1 MGLFWRRTIRAPVN
15 PFDLSRPLFRVSDA
29 DIVTLGQACEGVLIC
44 GATGAGKTSGPGD
57 LIARALLNAGAG
69 FLVLCA
75 KTDECERWERLCR
88 EAGRAADFV
97 RFGPGG
103 PAKLDVLQYAL
114 SMPGGS
120 IDAVAQ
126 LLDQLADLS
135 SRSSGS
141 GGDDKFWQ
149 LLAAKIARRCIAIAR
164 LGAGAPT
171 LAEVRRVLASLP
183 HTPEEAVSR
192 EWALN
197 SFAGRCLAAA
207 VDHKLTGA
215 DARLLEQCGAFVEE
229 WAALSDKT
237 RSIGYTMVDNV
248 LDRFLFGEMAGL
260 VAAGETTLSP
270 EDVLAGKVVVL
281 DVPVL
286 RYREPARF
294 TQLAWKL
301 LVQRRVLQRD
311 VRANPRPVVIWSDEA
326 QFFVC
331 PSADCMA
338 QSVARQA
345 RMVTVM
351 MTQSV
356 PLLVQELGGTPKAEQ
371 EVTALLTNLQTKVL
385 CQNTCPVTNEA
396 FSKLLGEHRD
406 VLYSG
411 SSQMGNEFDFVGD
424 LMGATPAA
432 SCSYSEQYRPQYPP
446 WKFGLLS
453 KGGPPGFAV
462 EAVVFQGGRVWS
474 NGRTW
479 LVSTFEQ
486 PRR

>member
-1 MGLFWRRTIRAPVN
+1 MGWFSRRTAHAPVD
-15 PFDLSRPLFRVSDA
+15 PFDWARPLFRVSDE
-29 DIVTLGQACEGVLIC
+29 DVVTLGQACEGVFIC

-69 FLVLCA
+69 FLALCA
-75 KTDECERWERLCR
+75 KTDECERFECLCKS
-88 EAGRAADFV
+88 AGRGADFV
-97 RFGPGG
+97 RFGPDA

-120 IDAVAQ
+120 IDSATQ
-126 LLDQLADLS
+126 LLDQLIDLS
-135 SRSSGS
+135 SRSRGS
-141 GGDDKFWQ
+141 GEDGFWM
-149 LLAAKIARRCIAIAR
+149 LLASKTTRMCTGIAR
-164 LGAGAPT
+164 LGVVNPT
-171 LAEVRRVLASLP
+171 LADVRRVLGSLP
-183 HTPEEAVSR
+183 HTPEQAVSP

-207 VDHKLTGA
+207 VDRKLTGA
-215 DARLLEQCGAFVEE
+215 DARLLEQCGSFVEE
-229 WAALSDKT
+229 WAALSEKT
-237 RSIGYTMVDNV
+237 RSIAYTMVDNV
-248 LDRFLFGEMAGL
+248 LDRFLFGEMAEL

-286 RYREPARF
+286 RYREPGRF
-294 TQLAWKL
+294 VQLVWKL
-301 LVQRRVLQRD
+301 LLQRRVLQRD
-311 VRANPRPVVIWSDEA
+311 LRENPRPVVIWSDEA

-351 MTQSV
+351 MTQSI

-411 SSQMGNEFDFVGD
+411 SSQLGNEFDFVGD

-432 SCSYSEQYRPQYPP
+432 TCSYSEQFRPQFPQ
-446 WKFGLLS
+446 WRFGALA

-486 PRR
+486 QRR

>member
-1 MGLFWRRTIRAPVN
+1 
-15 PFDLSRPLFRVSDA
+15 
-29 DIVTLGQACEGVLIC
+29 
-44 GATGAGKTSGPGD
+44 
-57 LIARALLNAGAG
+57 
-69 FLVLCA
+69 VLCA

-88 EAGRAADFV
+88 DAGRGADFV
-97 RFGPGG
+97 RFGPGA
-103 PAKLDVLQYAL
+103 PEKLDVLQYAL
-114 SMPGGS
+114 SMPGGTVDS
-120 IDAVAQ
+120 AAQ

-135 SRSSGS
+135 SRSSGG
-141 GGDDKFWQ
+141 GGDEKFWA
-149 LLAAKIARRCIAIAR
+149 LLAAKVARRCIAIAR
-164 LGAGAPT
+164 LGVGAPT
-171 LAEVRRVLASLP
+171 LGDVRNVLVSLP
-183 HTPEEAVSR
+183 HTPEEALSR

-197 SFAGRCLAAA
+197 SFSGRCLAAA
-207 VDHKLTGA
+207 VDRKLTGA

-229 WAALSDKT
+229 WAALSEKT

-248 LDRFLFGEMAGL
+248 LDRFLFGELAEL

-286 RYREPARF
+286 RYREPGRF

-311 VRANPRPVVIWSDEA
+311 VRTNPRLVVIWSDEA
-326 QFFVC
+326 QFFVV

-345 RMVTVM
+345 RLVTVIL
-351 MTQSV
+351 TQSI

-411 SSQMGNEFDFVGD
+411 SSQSGNEFDFVGD
-424 LMGATPAA
+424 LMGATPSA
-432 SCSYSEQYRPQYPP
+432 SCSYAEQYRPQFEP
-446 WKFGLLS
+446 WRFGALK
-453 KGGPPGFAV
+453 KGGPAHGFAV

-474 NGRTW
+474 NGSTW

-486 PRR
+486 QRR